1 MRTLLVVLVTLAS
14 SAWSA
19 ARADDGVDRGG
30 QIETDEANI
39 EIVRPHHGRVIQTPE
54 GFLRVEDGPDLD
66 RSPGL
71 GSFGTYHPTS
81 AANAPEAGPG
91 STGSG
96 AADPSERVQVRP
108 DGMVDTTA
116 PVPGTDPCRPQRG
129 RYLRRLLEMSGVKV
143 DRPLDLLD
151 GLAGPSAAGGNVLV
165 SGWVAPGVDP
175 LKPLAWDQELR
186 SLGRDLAAC
195 QSRAAAARP

>member
-1 MRTLLVVLVTLAS
+1 MRTLLVVLLAS
-14 SAWSA
+14 SAWPA
-19 ARADDGVDRGG
+19 AWADDGADRGG
-30 QIETDEANI
+30 QIDTDEGSI

-66 RSPGL
+66 KSPGL
-71 GSFGTYHPTS
+71 GSFGTYRATS
-81 AANAPEAGPG
+81 VASRSDPDLG

-96 AADPSERVQVRP
+96 AAEQPEHVPVRP

-116 PVPGTDPCRPQRG
+116 PVPGADPCRPQRG

-151 GLAGPSAAGGNVLV
+151 GLAGPNAAGGNVLV
-165 SGWVAPGVDP
+165 SGWVTPGVDP

-195 QSRAAAARP
+195 QSRAAPAHP